1 MGLEHGGEDQT
12 VEDDIVLADEVDEA
26 RLRVLPPFLPRSPA
40 RGVGVAKLLG
50 VGDIADGGVKPY
62 VEHLALGT
70 LHGHGDTPV
79 EVARHSAGLQ
89 VHVEPRLTLSIDVGS
104 PLLVAIE
111 DPLLQPLLILVERQI
126 PVFCGPLHQSVSGV
140 VLVGRVD
147 EFLGRERGATLLTLV
162 AVGALSTTAG
172 AGADDVA
179 VGKKLARHLI
189 AILLLGDLLQLAVV
203 IELAEEVGGKLIVDG
218 AGRAAIDIERD
229 TELLKRVLDQ
239 VMITIDNLLDGDTL
253 LAGTDRDGHAV
264 LITSTDEDHILF
276 LQSEIADVGVCRHID
291 ACQMA
296 DMHAAIGV
304 RQGRSHRSALEIL
317 FHIHA
322 WYFVI

>member
-1 MGLEHGGEDQT
+1 M
-12 VEDDIVLADEVDEA
+12 
-26 RLRVLPPFLPRSPA
+26 LRSVRNSP
-40 RGVGVAKLLG
+40 G
-50 VGDIADGGVKPY
+50 
-62 VEHLALGT
+62 HL
-70 LHGHGDTPV
+70 V
-79 EVARHSAGLQ
+79 
-89 VHVEPRLTLSIDVGS
+89 
-104 PLLVAIE
+104 
-111 DPLLQPLLILVERQI
+111 
-126 PVFCGPLHQSVSGV
+126 
-140 VLVGRVD
+140 
-147 EFLGRERGATLLTLV
+147 
-162 AVGALSTTAG
+162 
-172 AGADDVA
+172 
-179 VGKKLARHLI
+179 

-218 AGRAAIDIERD
+218 AGRATIDVKRD

-239 VMITIDNLLDGDTL
+239 VMIAIDDLLDGDTL
-253 LAGTDRDGHAV
+253 LAGTNRDGHAV

-276 LQSEIADVGVCRHID
+276 LQSEIADIGVCRHID